1 MVIMG
6 RIVAPYGIY
15 GWLKIQP
22 DTEALDGLGD
32 YATWWLGRGDKWRQF
47 ELETVK
53 THGNVLLAKLKGIS
67 GRDEAFVLKGSQIA
81 VPREALPTAAEG
93 EYYWSDL
100 IGLRVINQQQI
111 DLGEVIDVFET
122 GANDV
127 LVVQGERERL
137 LPFVD
142 QVVLEV
148 DLAAKAMQVD
158 WDAEF

>member
-6 RIVAPYGIY
+6 RVVAPYGIY
-15 GWLKIQP
+15 GWLKVQP
-22 DTEALDGLGD
+22 YTEALDGLGD
-32 YATWWLGRGDKWRQF
+32 YTVWWLGRADQWRQF
-47 ELETVK
+47 ELETAK
-53 THGNVLLAKLKGIS
+53 THGNVLLVKLKGICD
-67 GRDEAFVLKGSQIA
+67 RDGAFALKGNQIA
-81 VPREALPTAAEG
+81 VPRGELPPAAEG

-100 IGLRVINQQQI
+100 IGLRVVNQQQV

-148 DLAAKAMQVD
+148 DLAAKTLQVD

>member
-32 YATWWLGRGDKWRQF
+32 YATWWLGRADQWRPF

-53 THGNVLLAKLKGIS
+53 MHGNVLLAKLKGIS
-67 GRDEAFVLKGSQIA
+67 DRDAAFALKGSQVA
-81 VPREALPTAAEG
+81 VPREELPAAAEG
-93 EYYWSDL
+93 QYYWADL
-100 IGLRVINQQQI
+100 IGLRVVNQQQV
-111 DLGEVIDVFET
+111 DLGEVVDVFET

-127 LVVQGERERL
+127 LVIQGERERL

-142 QVVLEV
+142 QVVLDV
-148 DLAAKAMQVD
+148 DLAAKVMQVD

>member
-32 YATWWLGRGDKWRQF
+32 YATWWLGRGDQWRQF

-67 GRDEAFVLKGSQIA
+67 GRDEAFALKGSQIA
-81 VPREALPTAAEG
+81 VPRVALPTAAEV

-100 IGLRVINQQQI
+100 IGLRVVNQQQV

-148 DLAAKAMQVD
+148 DLAAKTLQVD

>member
-6 RIVAPYGIY
+6 RVFAPYGIY
-15 GWLKIQP
+15 GWLKVQP
-22 DTEALDGLGD
+22 HTEALDGLGD
-32 YATWWLGRGDKWRQF
+32 YAIWWLGRADQWRRF

-53 THGNVLLAKLKGIS
+53 THGNVLLVKLTGICDRDGAFALKGN
-67 GRDEAFVLKGSQIA
+67 QIA
-81 VPREALPTAAEG
+81 VPREELPPAAEG

-100 IGLRVINQQQI
+100 IGLRVVNQQQV

-148 DLAAKAMQVD
+148 DLAAKTLQVD